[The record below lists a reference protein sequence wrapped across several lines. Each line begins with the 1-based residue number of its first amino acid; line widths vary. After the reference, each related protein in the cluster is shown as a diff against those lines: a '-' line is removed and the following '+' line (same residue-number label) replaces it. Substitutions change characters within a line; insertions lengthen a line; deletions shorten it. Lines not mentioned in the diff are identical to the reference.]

1 MNTVVKSAI
10 AGALALGAT
19 GAYAAGIGLPSTNS
33 SDVYLYV
40 DALTSTG
47 SSAGVYALDTGISL
61 SSLLPGPYVP
71 NAQNSQA
78 FSASAKSLG
87 PSTLLTNFI
96 NGHAGDTI
104 EWTVEGGQFNLH
116 ATSSSASKADSTN
129 TQRPGDALVAFS
141 SKALQGI
148 TPAGVKPPL
157 ASTAVAGNLANTLN
171 SFDED
176 LGTSGGIKGLTS
188 ASETLGTETAGAQ
201 SKFGF
206 FGGNDLSVAGS
217 GAVDFFGFTGNGSSG
232 TVQSYLLGTASLS
245 STGQLVIAGNAPV
258 SAVPLPAAVW
268 LFGSGLLGLVGVS
281 RRRKTA

>member
-19 GAYAAGIGLPSTNS
+19 GAYAAGVGLPSTNS
-33 SDVYLYV
+33 SDVFLYV

-71 NAQNSQA
+71 GAANSTV
-78 FSASAKSLG
+78 FSAPSKTLG
-87 PSTLLTNFI
+87 PSSMLTTFI
-96 NGHAGDTI
+96 NSHAGDTI
-104 EWTVEGGQFNLH
+104 EWTVEGGQYNLH

-141 SKALQGI
+141 SKALQGAGT
-148 TPAGVKPPL
+148 TPAVTSNQAVSL
-157 ASTAVAGNLANTLN
+157 ATFLN
-171 SFDED
+171 KLSGD

-188 ASETLGTETAGAQ
+188 ASETLGTESAAAQ
-201 SKFGF
+201 SKYTF
-206 FGGNDLSVAGS
+206 FGGNDLSTTGS
-217 GAVDFFGFTGNGSSG
+217 GTVDFFGFTGSGSSG
-232 TVQSYLLGTASLS
+232 PVEQYLLGTASLS
-245 STGQLVIAGNAPV
+245 STGQLVIAGNAPVV

-281 RRRKTA
+281 RRRKTV